1 MSLKRKYNNNNKNKY
16 NILFQKYYFN
26 YKRTSKMLF
35 IVNSDI

>member
-1 MSLKRKYNNNNKNKY
+1 MLLKRKYNNNSNNKY

-26 YKRTSKMLF
+26 YKKMSKMLF